1 MSGGVNAVCTSPNAA
16 KQIPCTLNKIF
27 MEVTY
32 ATDMPNVILL
42 ELLAFS
48 VASLFWGD
56 VFCSTRAKAFTDHSH
71 LPIRSQPRMDPG
83 LND

>member
-1 MSGGVNAVCTSPNAA
+1 MTGAIDAVFSSPNTA
-16 KQIPCTLNKIF
+16 KLILGTLNKIF
-27 MEVTY
+27 MEVAY